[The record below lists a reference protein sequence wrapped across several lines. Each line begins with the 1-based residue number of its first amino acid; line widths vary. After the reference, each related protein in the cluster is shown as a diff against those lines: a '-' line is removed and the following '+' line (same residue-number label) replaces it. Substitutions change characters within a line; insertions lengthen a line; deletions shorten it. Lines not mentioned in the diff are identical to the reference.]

1 MKLFENPL
9 AICNNVLFKISIV
22 KYKIISKIQ
31 KEGNNPSD
39 RENVSEND
47 EKCFT

>member
-1 MKLFENPL
+1 MTMVRKIKVIMKL
-9 AICNNVLFKISIV
+9 I